1 MEAAMTRVSGETI
14 LKLLAGIS
22 GLIVAVSLTGCG
34 DTGELGSEETTTAPS
49 SESTEESPAADP
61 PAARDTE
68 ERTSDDSEEWTEEEE
83 ESTEEG
89 TDRGPA
95 EDETEEDQTGED
107 QTEDE
112 GSGEAHTFSG
122 SGFTVSETAHLEGDY
137 TVAFSVTGN
146 TMMDMESNFIADL
159 VNADDELDFHIIVND
174 IGTEVNGTTNVYG
187 LDGDYYVDVMAEG
200 EWTIEFTPQ

>member
-1 MEAAMTRVSGETI
+1 MTRVSGETI

-89 TDRGPA
+89 TDHGPA
-95 EDETEEDQTGED
+95 EDETEED

-122 SGFTVSETAHLEGDY
+122 SGFTVSETAPLEGDY

>member
-89 TDRGPA
+89 TDHGPA
-95 EDETEEDQTGED
+95 EDETEED